1 MSLNSLNISRLFAT
15 PDGESHF
22 EDVRVPLRDKG
33 DIGYLSERIRATG
46 MILRHTDGDYNYDW
60 HTAPE
65 RQAIIILTGG
75 VDIEASD
82 GETRRFMAGDLFFA
96 EDTTGRGHRSRAV
109 DGLPRISIFVTFGDE
124 MPETLSPGSARG

>member
-1 MSLNSLNISRLFAT
+1 MSLDHLRISRLYAT

-22 EDVRVPLRDKG
+22 EDVRVPLRDNG

-46 MILRHTDGDYNYDW
+46 MILRHTDGEYNYDW

-82 GETRRFMAGDLFFA
+82 GEIRRFMAGDLFFA

-109 DGLPRISIFVTFGDE
+109 DGLPRISIFVTFGDSS
-124 MPETLSPGSARG
+124 ETLSPGGARG

>member
-1 MSLNSLNISRLFAT
+1 MSPDSLIISRLFAT
-15 PDGESHF
+15 ADGESHF
-22 EDVRVPLRDKG
+22 EDVVYPLRDAG
-33 DIGYLSERIRATG
+33 AIGALSERIRATG
-46 MILRHTDGDYNYDW
+46 MILRHTGGDYDSDW

-82 GETRRFMAGDLFFA
+82 GETRRFMAGELFFA

-109 DGLPRISIFVTFGDE
+109 DGLPRISIFVTFGD
-124 MPETLSPGSARG
+124 PDD